1 MNLTKIF
8 AACLAVFAIVL
19 SASAS
24 NITMSD
30 GRTSTGYVYG
40 SADFSYGANEDN
52 EVEPGCYAYQQWD
65 LEAFDLNGTTLS
77 VIGGYDMKT
86 TGYEG
91 TVMGDIFVDVG
102 GTPAY
107 DYVYDINWNT
117 LNYNLYSVSGG
128 SLVNI
133 TMSPENTWNALSNP
147 VSFNPGTSQLSL
159 FSGRVTYVANKTNA
173 QVLALTGENVTGGL
187 HNIASLNVSKI
198 AELSN
203 GNLVTLHTTMSC
215 GNDNLMG
222 QTRFSVPEPGSFSM
236 ILMGFLSIAGFALS
250 KKRK

>member
-1 MNLTKIF
+1 MNFTKTF

-19 SASAS
+19 SANAG
-24 NITMSD
+24 NITISD

-40 SADFSYGANEDN
+40 TPGFSYGAGEDN
-52 EVEPGCYAYQQWD
+52 EVEPNCWAYQEWD
-65 LEAFDLNGTTLS
+65 LEAFDLKGTTLS
-77 VIGGYDMKT
+77 VIGGYNMKT
-86 TGYEG
+86 AGYEG

-107 DYVYDINWNT
+107 DYVYDINWITGNF
-117 LNYNLYSVSGG
+117 NLYSVSGG
-128 SLVNI
+128 TLNNI

-147 VSFNPGTSQLSL
+147 VSFNPGNAQISLS
-159 FSGRVTYVANKTNA
+159 SGIIGYAANKTDA
-173 QVLALTGENVTGGL
+173 QTLAMTGESVTGGL

-222 QTRFSVPEPGSFSM
+222 QTRFAVPEPGSFSM
-236 ILMGFLSIAGFALS
+236 ILMGLLSMAGFAL
-250 KKRK
+250 KKNRK